1 MCEWQSSQRI
11 AVHEVY
17 HLGVFSIKC
26 YIILKSNIY
35 EFISQFFVLDAKD
48 CPKNWLGMCKKFG
61 DFGECVGEPLNP
73 LGNGHCKCY
82 KGYYDLFPRGCV
94 GRAQSLFHLS
104 HPLVI
109 SAPDLTY
116 KTLSPS

>member
-1 MCEWQSSQRI
+1 MAKQSKDSCSR
-11 AVHEVY
+11 
-17 HLGVFSIKC
+17 SIPFRRLQYKML

-35 EFISQFFVLDAKD
+35 EFISQFCVLDAKD